1 MLWDVSGAF
10 WTHLGL
16 GDHLGLHLGCILVFL
31 DGFLEVL
38 FVGALRLDFG
48 MFFERMLLVFSCSV
62 KRRIAAFFGT

>member
-10 WTHLGL
+10 WTRLGRSWGGL

-48 MFFERMLLVFSCSV
+48 RFFDVIL
-62 KRRIAAFFGT
+62 